1 MIEWSWDAYSLFIY
15 AINSTIIAALRQKN
29 KKCIKFQPI
38 KKSTIQP
45 REIDQV
51 GVELM
56 EERLGY
62 QHTAAESKSSSDYEK
77 YLTVDVRKC

>member
-1 MIEWSWDAYSLFIY
+1 MIIRRLFFIHIRNQFY
-15 AINSTIIAALRQKN
+15 NNSSAKTEKQ
-29 KKCIKFQPI
+29 KCIKFQPI

-56 EERLGY
+56 EERRDINIQPQNLK
-62 QHTAAESKSSSDYEK
+62 AAVIRRSN
-77 YLTVDVRKC
+77 